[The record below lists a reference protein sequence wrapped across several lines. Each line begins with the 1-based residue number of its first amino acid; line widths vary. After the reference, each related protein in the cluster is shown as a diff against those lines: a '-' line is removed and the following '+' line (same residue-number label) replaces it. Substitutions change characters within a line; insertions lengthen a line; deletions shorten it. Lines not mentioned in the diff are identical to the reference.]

1 MVNDRY
7 IINPFNLHLRNL
19 LQIKG
24 IVVRNIFF
32 FDSMVTPKII
42 TFVYWIS
49 LFAVAVSGLMTI
61 FFTHQVLGGILAIVL
76 GGLGVRVGFEL
87 VIIAFKNNEYLKK
100 IAEKS

>member
-1 MVNDRY
+1 M
-7 IINPFNLHLRNL
+7 
-19 LQIKG
+19 
-24 IVVRNIFF
+24 RNIFF

-49 LFAVAVSGLMTI
+49 LLAVVLSGLVTV
-61 FFTHQVLGGILAIVL
+61 FFAKQVLGGILAIVL

-100 IAEKS
+100 IAENK